1 MTLRYCVTAK
11 ELATY
16 MHISKQ
22 TIHKYLNRLNLPTK
36 LERDQVEQVID
47 AIRRSRAK

>member
-1 MTLRYCVTAK
+1 MSLRYTVTAK

-22 TIHKYLNRLNLPTK
+22 TIHKYLIRLNLPTK
-36 LERDQVEQVID
+36 LERDQVELLID
-47 AIRRSRAK
+47 AIRKNRAK